1 MIASVTSAISNLI
14 PNGADRAFMTL
25 GGILGAAL
33 SVAFGDMAP
42 LVWWLLALAIV
53 DTFTGIMAAWRT
65 NTYTTKKFSLGIFKK
80 IFMFVMVALAHGL
93 DIIFEPVLG
102 IYVMQPITL
111 CAYALAEVSSIV
123 ENMIKAGLEDCVPP
137 TLRKLI
143 HAVSAHLEQTV
154 DKLDPENKK

>member
-1 MIASVTSAISNLI
+1 
-14 PNGADRAFMTL
+14 
-25 GGILGAAL
+25 
-33 SVAFGDMAP
+33 
-42 LVWWLLALAIV
+42 
-53 DTFTGIMAAWRT
+53 MAAWRT

-80 IFMFVMVALAHGL
+80 VFMFVMVALAHGL

-102 IYVMQPITL
+102 ICVMQPITL

-154 DKLDPENKK
+154 DKLDPEDKK